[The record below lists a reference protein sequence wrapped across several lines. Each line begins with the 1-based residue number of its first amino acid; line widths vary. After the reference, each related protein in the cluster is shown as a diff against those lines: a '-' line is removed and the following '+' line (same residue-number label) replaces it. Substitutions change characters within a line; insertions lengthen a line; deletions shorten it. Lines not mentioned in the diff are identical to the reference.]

1 MRRTLSW
8 SVLLFASAALL
19 LGARAHGGDKK
30 EEEKG
35 SKEQTIKG
43 ELSRDDPID
52 KRTKHPSKMHKV
64 ELTKDK
70 VYRIDMRSTVLDSFL
85 LLEDPFGGDLAFDY
99 VGCGFPN
106 PRIIHKGTVTG
117 GTLVVS

>member
-43 ELSRDDPID
+43 TLSNDDPID

-70 VYRIDMRSTVLDSFL
+70 VYRIDMRSTELDSFL
-85 LLEDPFGGDLAFDY
+85 RLEDPSGTELAFDDD
-99 VGCGFPN
+99 GGGFPN
-106 PRIIHKGTVTG
+106 AR
-117 GTLVVS
+117 